1 MANSNKKIL
10 KIYAYGTFFYGFIG
24 VQDNLASYINS
35 DIKNRGEIILQKKIE
50 KIRNQVEEFKKEVEE
65 IESNRKDDNTISQGS
80 LQQYKEKMDKKCRDI
95 QEKIEESLNEAE
107 MLEWKGI
114 EGLKLYK
121 EARNREIKINKNIQE
136 VKNLQNAIDN
146 AIEKENRKS
155 KRENKNKDI
164 KNDDKTKK

>member
-107 MLEWKGI
+107 MLEWKGM

-136 VKNLQNAIDN
+136 IKNLQNAIDN
-146 AIEKENRKS
+146 AIEKE
-155 KRENKNKDI
+155 
-164 KNDDKTKK
+164 TKKIKRRLKIKP